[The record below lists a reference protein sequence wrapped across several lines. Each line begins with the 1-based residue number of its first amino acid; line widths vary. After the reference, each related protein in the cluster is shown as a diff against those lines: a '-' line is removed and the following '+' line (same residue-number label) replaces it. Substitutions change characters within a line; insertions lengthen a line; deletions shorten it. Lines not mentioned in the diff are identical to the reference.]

1 MYSFSFSF
9 IMVRPPLLFR
19 DDSLSADKTFSSSLS
34 SESGEFTVT
43 SNASPSGHTATDI
56 QTELSS
62 NRNPYVEQY
71 VNIYYKKILDQ
82 SVSKLKELFFL

>member
-1 MYSFSFSF
+1 
-9 IMVRPPLLFR
+9 MVRPPLSFLE
-19 DDSLSADKTFSSSLS
+19 DSLSADKTNTSLS

-43 SNASPSGHTATDI
+43 SNASPLGHTATDI

-62 NRNPYVEQY
+62 NRNSYVEQY

-82 SVSKLKELFFL
+82 SVSDY

>member
-1 MYSFSFSF
+1 
-9 IMVRPPLLFR
+9 MVRPPLLFR
-19 DDSLSADKTFSSSLS
+19 EDSLSSDKTNTSLS
-34 SESGEFTVT
+34 TESGEFTVT
-43 SNASPSGHTATDI
+43 SNASPSGHTPTDI

-82 SVSKLKELFFL
+82 SVSDY

>member
-1 MYSFSFSF
+1 
-9 IMVRPPLLFR
+9 MVRPPLSFR
-19 DDSLSADKTFSSSLS
+19 EDSLSADKTNTSFSSSLS
-34 SESGEFTVT
+34 TESGEFTVT

-82 SVSKLKELFFL
+82 SVSKLKELFFLER